1 MAASRD
7 TEYARAD
14 TGNLYVNAH
23 EAAQIQNT
31 GRILVD
37 CAGLIDSVNTPL
49 MGQEREYPR
58 PESD

>member
-14 TGNLYVNAH
+14 TGDLYVNAH
-23 EAAQIQNT
+23 EAAQIRNT
-31 GRILVD
+31 DRTLVV

-49 MGQEREYPR
+49 MGQEWECPR